1 MKFLTAYQL
10 LESTGMFKIEKVEPV
25 NEALGEKTIT
35 ATVYIR
41 KEITKSADMRTTA
54 GRRVYHQNARAFGIS
69 ESKEDQIREA
79 IEVVKKHGYRVL
91 NEERYFWRDENG
103 KKHTNATQIGS
114 QTVGMFHKD
123 SLKVN
128 HSWTWIDVNAIQE
141 ALQQYGITVTE
152 QHQQAQV
159 TKDWDE
165 EPVPGTP
172 GVDGPYGEGSSS
184 IMYFTTTTER
194 TWLIKFTGTQEAFD
208 AAGVDQDDYYEK
220 LEKLI
225 KKSIPAYEEKGG
237 HDWDD
242 YEVKIDF
249 K

>member
-10 LESTGMFKIEKVEPV
+10 LESTGMFKIERVEPI
-25 NEALGEKTIT
+25 NEALDEKTIT

-41 KEITKSADMRTTA
+41 KEVTKSADMRTKE
-54 GRRVYHQNARAFGIS
+54 GRRIYHMNAKAFGIH
-69 ESKEDQIREA
+69 ESREDQIREA
-79 IEVVKKHGYRVL
+79 IDVVKKHGYRVM
-91 NEERYFWRDENG
+91 NEERYFWRDDKG
-103 KKHTNATQIGS
+103 RRQSNATQIGS

-123 SLKVN
+123 SIQVK

-141 ALQQYGITVTE
+141 AVKKYGITVTE

-159 TKDWDE
+159 THDWDE

-184 IMYFTTTTER
+184 IMYFSTTTER
-194 TWLIKFTGTQEAFD
+194 KWLIKFTGSSEAFE
-208 AAGVDQDDYYEK
+208 AAGVKAEDDYEK
-220 LEKLI
+220 LDELI
-225 KKSIPAYEEKGG
+225 KKNIPAYAELGG
-237 HDWDD
+237 SDD

>member
-10 LESTGMFKIEKVEPV
+10 LESTGMFKIEKVEPI
-25 NEALGEKTIT
+25 NEALNEKTIA

-41 KEITKSADMRTTA
+41 RDITNSADMRTTA
-54 GRRVYHQNARAFGIS
+54 GRRVYHQNAKAFGIH
-69 ESKEDQIREA
+69 ESNDISTKN
-79 IEVVKKHGYRVL
+79 VL
-91 NEERYFWRDENG
+91 PVNEERYFWRDENG
-103 KKHTNATQIGS
+103 KKHSNASQIGS

-123 SLKVN
+123 SIKVN

-141 ALQQYGITVTE
+141 ALKKYGITVTE

-194 TWLIKFTGTQEAFD
+194 TWLIKFTGSAEAFK
-208 AAGVDQDDYYEK
+208 AAGVKDPEEGGDVYEK
-220 LEKLI
+220 LDELI
-225 KKSIPAYEEKGG
+225 RNSIPAYVEYGG
-237 HDWDD
+237 QNSDE
-242 YEVKIDF
+242 YQVNIEF

>member
-1 MKFLTAYQL
+1 MKFLTAYQI
-10 LESTGMFKIEKVEPV
+10 LESTGMFKIEKLDSV
-25 NEALGEKTIT
+25 NEALDEKTIT

-41 KEITKSADMRTTA
+41 KETTKSADMRTTA
-54 GRRVYHQNARAFGIS
+54 GRRIYHQNARAFGIH
-69 ESKEDQIREA
+69 ESREDQIREA
-79 IEVVKKHGYRVL
+79 IEVVKRHGYRVM

-103 KKHTNATQIGS
+103 KKHTNASQIGS

-123 SLKVN
+123 SEKVN

-141 ALQQYGITVTE
+141 ALKQYGITVTE

-184 IMYFTTTTER
+184 IMYFTITTER
-194 TWLIKFTGTQEAFD
+194 TWLLKFTGSPEAFES
-208 AAGVDQDDYYEK
+208 AGIDDGDDYEK
-220 LEKLI
+220 LEDLI
-225 KKSIPAYEEKGG
+225 KNNVPAYVDY
-237 HDWDD
+237 HSSDD
-242 YEVKIDF
+242 YDVNIQF